1 MSERWVPL
9 DVATCDPD
17 PVVQFRRWFDEA
29 TGVMAEREAITLV
42 SAGLTGQP
50 SARMV
55 LLRYL
60 DESSFGWY
68 TNYHS
73 RKGRELAA
81 NPHAALLWYCEP
93 LGRQVR
99 VEGVVAL
106 MSPSESDA
114 YFATRPRAH
123 QLSAHASAQSEPLE
137 SREQLERRWAEV
149 TARFEGREVPRP
161 EHWGGYRLTPDAFEF
176 WQRRDDRLHDRVAYE
191 RRDAAWLRERRA
203 P

>member
-1 MSERWVPL
+1 MNERWVPL

-17 PVVQFRRWFDEA
+17 PVVQFRRWFDDALE
-29 TGVMAEREAITLV
+29 VMAEREAVTLV
-42 SAGLTGQP
+42 SADSSGRP

-55 LLRYL
+55 LLRYV
-60 DESSFGWY
+60 DDRTFGWY

-99 VEGVVAL
+99 VEGDVAP
-106 MSPSESDA
+106 MTPGESDA

-123 QLSAHASAQSEPLE
+123 QLSAHASAQSEPLD
-137 SREQLERRWAEV
+137 SREQLEQLVAEV
-149 TARFEGREVPRP
+149 TARFEGRDVPRP
-161 EHWGGYRLTPDAFEF
+161 EHWGGYRLTPGAVEF

-191 RRDAAWLRERRA
+191 RRDGGWRRERLA